1 MPSTI
6 DTDADVVTL
15 INVFTVDPARLD
27 DLVACL
33 TEATEAT
40 IRHRPG
46 FVSANIHAAL
56 DGTRVANYAQ
66 WASVGHLQAMLA
78 DPDCQPHL
86 GAASALA
93 SADPQLYTVVS
104 VHSA

>member
-15 INVFTVDPARLD
+15 VNVFTVDPSRRDELI
-27 DLVACL
+27 ACL
-33 TEATEAT
+33 VEATEKS

-56 DGTRVANYAQ
+56 EGTRVANYAQ
-66 WASVGHLQAMLA
+66 WASFADFKAMLP

-86 GAASALA
+86 SAASELA

-104 VHSA
+104 VH